1 MCFGS
6 LSVLRVI
13 LLESRTHGSIE
24 YANTATPKAAKQPRT
39 SRTSANICD
48 CWYDVLLMT
57 QTVQKAQR
65 LSCQLVKCLGIK
77 PFVLLWSETLKCDKC
92 AKTKKSA
99 MGQILCGTVC
109 IRLKMLLCSGS
120 FGVCSE
126 SCMKALCESGQTRS
140 WKPLKTLHIPTV
152 LLSLPAV
159 TVNWQIRS
167 HSESP
172 ADLCLNSLFHIYHC
186 TPSLVYTQ
194 VKYITITKN
203 ILVSNDLIL
212 TSIEEKFSFVS
223 VNFVILHLGSLTK
236 ASVNSSLLFLLV
248 FMLSCSTEFCWV

>member
-1 MCFGS
+1 MWLLVRRSSDDANRPESSTVVLSACQMFGDQAFCFI
-6 LSVLRVI
+6 VI
-13 LLESRTHGSIE
+13 W
-24 YANTATPKAAKQPRT
+24 
-39 SRTSANICD
+39 NI
-48 CWYDVLLMT
+48 
-57 QTVQKAQR
+57 Q
-65 LSCQLVKCLGIK
+65 
-77 PFVLLWSETLKCDKC
+77 
-92 AKTKKSA
+92 TKKSA

-140 WKPLKTLHIPTV
+140 WKPPKTLHIPTV

-159 TVNWQIRS
+159 TVNRQIRS

-223 VNFVILHLGSLTK
+223 IHVLT
-236 ASVNSSLLFLLV
+236 L
-248 FMLSCSTEFCWV
+248 

>member
-1 MCFGS
+1 MQKLRNQQWAKYFVVLYASGWKCFCAQEA
-6 LSVLRVI
+6 LV
-13 LLESRTHGSIE
+13 
-24 YANTATPKAAKQPRT
+24 
-39 SRTSANICD
+39 SA
-48 CWYDVLLMT
+48 V
-57 QTVQKAQR
+57 
-65 LSCQLVKCLGIK
+65 
-77 PFVLLWSETLKCDKC
+77 
-92 AKTKKSA
+92 
-99 MGQILCGTVC
+99 
-109 IRLKMLLCSGS
+109 
-120 FGVCSE
+120 
-126 SCMKALCESGQTRS
+126 KALCESGQTRS